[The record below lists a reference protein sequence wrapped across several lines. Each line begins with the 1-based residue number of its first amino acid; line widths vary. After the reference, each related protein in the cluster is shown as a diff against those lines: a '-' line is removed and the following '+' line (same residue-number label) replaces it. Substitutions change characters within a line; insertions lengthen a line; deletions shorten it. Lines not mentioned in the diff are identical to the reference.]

1 MSVIS
6 PDSRQTLI
14 EYALRNLGHPVI
26 QINVDQQ
33 QCEDRL
39 DEALQYFVTRHYD
52 GVQKMYFKYQVT
64 QTDLDR
70 GYINVADIDNPADDP
85 TGPKGEDIVSVVKL
99 FRFGTLSGVNMFD
112 VRYQLALTDYFGIN
126 RGLNG
131 SQSTPLAGYQVTM
144 SYISLLEQFFSPEK
158 GIRFSKV
165 TDKIYIDAFNSLSQD
180 IPAGHYVVI
189 EAYAALDPEIH
200 TKIYNDRLLKKY
212 VTALIKRQWGAN
224 MMKYDGVQLP
234 GGITFKGAQIYQE
247 AVQEIMAIEQEFERS
262 YELPVDFMI
271 G

>member
-1 MSVIS
+1 MSS
-6 PDSRQTLI
+6 EPNSRESLI
-14 EYALRNLGHPVI
+14 EHCLRSLGHPVI

-39 DEALQYFVTRHYD
+39 DEALQFFSERHFD
-52 GVQKMYFKYQVT
+52 GVQKTYFKYQL
-64 QTDLDR
+64 TDTDISR
-70 GYINVADIDNPADDP
+70 GYIELDDIDAP
-85 TGPKGEDIVSVVKL
+85 TGDPNDSPKGTDIISVVKV

-131 SQSTPLAGYQVTM
+131 SQSTPLAGYDITM

-158 GIRFSKV
+158 SIRFSKV
-165 TDKIYIDAFNSLSQD
+165 TNRIYIDAIGQD
-180 IPAGHYVVI
+180 IVAGQYVVI
-189 EAYAALDPEIH
+189 EAYANLDPDVYP
-200 TKIYNDRLLKKY
+200 KIYNDRLLKKY

-224 MMKYDGVQLP
+224 MSKYDGVQLP
-234 GGITFKGAQIYQE
+234 GGITFKGAQIYAE
-247 AVQEIMAIEQEFERS
+247 AVAELREIENEFYLS
-262 YELPVDFMI
+262 HELPTDFMI

>member
-1 MSVIS
+1 MSS
-6 PDSRQTLI
+6 AAPYSRQTLI
-14 EYALRNLGHPVI
+14 EYCLRTLGAPVI

-39 DEALQYFVTRHYD
+39 DEALQYFITRHYD
-52 GVQKMYFKYQVT
+52 GVQKIYFKYQLT

-70 GYINVADIDNPADDP
+70 GYININDIDTPSGDP
-85 TGPKGEDIVSVVKL
+85 DGPSGTDIVSIVKV

-144 SYISLLEQFFSPEK
+144 QYISLLEQFFSPEK
-158 GIRFSKV
+158 SVRFSAV
-165 TDKIYIDAFNSLSQD
+165 TDKIYVDAFSQD
-180 IPAGHYVVI
+180 IPAEHYLVI
-189 EAYAALDPEIH
+189 EAYAVLDPEIH
-200 TKIYNDRLLKKY
+200 PKIYNDRMLKKY
-212 VTALIKRQWGAN
+212 VTALIKRQWGSN
-224 MMKYDGVQLP
+224 MLKYDGVQLP
-234 GGITFKGAQIYQE
+234 GGITFKGQQIYDQ
-247 AVQEIMAIEQEFERS
+247 AVREIEMIEQEFEKA
-262 YELPVDFMI
+262 YELPIDFMI

>member
-1 MSVIS
+1 MSSVNA
-6 PDSRQTLI
+6 PNSRETLI
-14 EYALRNLGHPVI
+14 EHALRALGHPVI

-39 DEALQYFVTRHYD
+39 DEALQYFTTRHYD
-52 GVQKMYFKYQVT
+52 GVIKMFFKYQVT

-70 GYINVADIDNPADDP
+70 GFINVSDIQNPASDP
-85 TGPKGEDIVSVVKL
+85 NGPDGTNIVSVVKI

-131 SQSTPLAGYQVTM
+131 NSSTPLAGYQATM

-158 GIRFSKV
+158 SLRFNKV
-165 TDKIYIDAFNSLSQD
+165 TNKIYVDAFSQD
-180 IPAGHYVVI
+180 IDAGGYLII
-189 EAYAALDPEIH
+189 ESYAELDPDVY
-200 TKIYNDRLLKKY
+200 TKIYDDRMVKKY
-212 VTALIKRQWGAN
+212 VIALIKKQWGAN
-224 MMKYDGVQLP
+224 MLKYDGVQLP
-234 GGITFKGAQIYQE
+234 GGITFKGQQIYQD
-247 AVQEIMAIEQEFERS
+247 AMAEIVAIEQEFERS
-262 YELPVDFMI
+262 YELPIDFMI

>member
-1 MSVIS
+1 MAG
-6 PDSRQTLI
+6 PDSRQSLI
-14 EYALRNLGHPVI
+14 DYALRTLGAPVV

-52 GVQKMYFKYQVT
+52 GVQKVFFKYLLT

-70 GYINVADIDNPADDP
+70 GYIHLSDIQTPSGDPDGP
-85 TGPKGEDIVSVVKL
+85 TGNDIVSVIKL

-144 SYISLLEQFFSPEK
+144 QYISLLEQFFSPEK
-158 GIRFSKV
+158 SIRFSKV
-165 TDKIYIDAFNSLSQD
+165 TDKIYVDAFSQD
-180 IPAGHYVVI
+180 IISGQYIVI
-189 EAYAALDPEIH
+189 EAYAALDPDVH
-200 TKIYNDRLLKKY
+200 TKIYNDRMLKKY
-212 VTALIKRQWGAN
+212 ITALIKRQWGAN
-224 MMKYDGVQLP
+224 MLKYDGVQLP
-234 GGITFKGAQIYQE
+234 GGITFKGQQIYDQ
-247 AVQEIMAIEQEFERS
+247 AVQEIMMIEQEFERA
-262 YELPVDFMI
+262 YELPIDFII

>member
-1 MSVIS
+1 MSS
-6 PDSRQTLI
+6 SANAPNSRDTLI
-14 EYALRNLGHPVI
+14 DYALRTLGSPVI
-26 QINVDQQ
+26 QINVDRQ

-39 DEALQYFVTRHYD
+39 DEALQFFVTRHYD
-52 GVQKMYFKYQVT
+52 GVEKMYFKYQVT

-70 GYINVADIDNPADDP
+70 GFINVSDISNPADDP
-85 TGPKGEDIVSVVKL
+85 TGPGGSDIVSVVKV

-165 TDKIYIDAFNSLSQD
+165 TDKIYVDAFSQD
-180 IPAGHYVVI
+180 IPPGHYLVI
-189 EAYAALDPEIH
+189 EAYASLDPEIH
-200 TKIYNDRLLKKY
+200 TKIYNDRMLKKY
-212 VTALIKRQWGAN
+212 ITALIKRQWGSN
-224 MMKYDGVQLP
+224 MLKYDGVQLP
-234 GGITFKGAQIYQE
+234 GGITFKGQQIYQD
-247 AVQEIMAIEQEFERS
+247 AMAEIAAIEQEFES
-262 YELPVDFMI
+262 AYELPIDFMI

>member
-1 MSVIS
+1 MPSS
-6 PDSRQTLI
+6 PTAPDSRQTLI
-14 EYALRNLGHPVI
+14 EHCLRNLGHPVI

-39 DEALQYFVTRHYD
+39 DEALQYFTTRHYD
-52 GVQKMYFKYQVT
+52 GVQKVYFKYQLT

-70 GYINVADIDNPADDP
+70 GYINVSDIDNPSDDP
-85 TGPKGEDIVSVVKL
+85 TGPKGEDIVSVVKV

-144 SYISLLEQFFSPEK
+144 QYINLLQEFFSPEK

-165 TDKIYIDAFNSLSQD
+165 TDKIYVDGMSKD
-180 IPAGHYVVI
+180 IPSGHYLII
-189 EAYAALDPEIH
+189 EAYAALDPDIH
-200 TKIYNDRLLKKY
+200 TKIYDDRLLKKY
-212 VTALIKRQWGAN
+212 VTALIKRQWGSN

-234 GGITFKGAQIYQE
+234 GGITFKGSQIYQE
-247 AVQEIMAIEQEFERS
+247 AVQEIMAVETEFERS

>member
-1 MSVIS
+1 MPSS
-6 PDSRQTLI
+6 PTAPNSRQTLI
-14 EYALRNLGHPVI
+14 EHCLRNLGHPVI

-39 DEALQYFVTRHYD
+39 DEALQYFTTRHYD
-52 GVQKMYFKYQVT
+52 GVQKVYFKYQVT

-70 GYINVADIDNPADDP
+70 GYIEMDDIDNPADDP
-85 TGPKGEDIVSVVKL
+85 TGPKGEDIVSVVKV

-165 TDKIYIDAFNSLSQD
+165 TNKIYIDAFSQD
-180 IPAGHYVVI
+180 IPAGHYLII
-189 EAYAALDPEIH
+189 EAYAALDPDIH
-200 TKIYNDRLLKKY
+200 TKIYDDRLLKKY

-247 AVQEIMAIEQEFERS
+247 AVQEIALVEQEFERS
-262 YELPVDFMI
+262 YELPIDFMI